1 MIDRNKEGG
10 RMRQTE
16 STGYRE
22 TESESYKEIWRHT
35 ETVRKR
41 NGETQITKRQGGRKR
56 DRER

>member
-1 MIDRNKEGG
+1 
-10 RMRQTE
+10 MRQTE